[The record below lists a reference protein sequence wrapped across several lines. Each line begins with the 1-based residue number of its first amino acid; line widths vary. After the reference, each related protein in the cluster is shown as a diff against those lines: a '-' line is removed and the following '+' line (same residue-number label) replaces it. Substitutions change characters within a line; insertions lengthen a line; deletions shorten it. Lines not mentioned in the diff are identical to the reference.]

1 MLHSQEDGEPDN
13 SHKSFPPVSLAIQHA
28 HSHSVQAGEDVPVSV
43 KADAQKE
50 LELRMGTTQQYSDCA
65 AVGC

>member
-1 MLHSQEDGEPDN
+1 MLHGQEDDEPDS
-13 SHKSFPPVSLAIQHA
+13 SHESFSPIGLAIQHA

-50 LELRMGTTQQYSDCA
+50 LELYVGTTQQCSDAFRC
-65 AVGC
+65 